1 MSGATRRNV
10 VCLAMAGASVRDS
23 GRALTTEGHVH
34 RPGFRAAAIAIV
46 LSIASVRAQPRRLPI
61 IAGNGL
67 VQVLVNVDGTVATWG
82 DPHAMDPSINLGDGI
97 RASATPEVKTPRLLP
112 GISGVADVAVAIS
125 HALLLKRDGTVL
137 AWGDNDACQ
146 LGNPVDKTVL
156 APIPVPGL
164 KHVKQVAAAQGVS
177 AAVLEDGTVWLWG
190 LWGRECTRAPTKF
203 AGIDHVTR
211 VSIDGASVLA
221 LKDDGTVWGW
231 GGNKAGGLCDGTR
244 DRRDQPAPIAGIG
257 RAVQAAIDGSSII
270 VLADGTVRMCGD
282 NLDGALADPRGPRY
296 HLTPFR
302 VPGITTATSA
312 ITDGASSFVQLKD
325 GTLLGWGN
333 DYYGKL
339 GDGRGDVVSAPRPHP
354 PTGLGPVLA
363 HYMSGNTSYAI
374 RADGTVMNWC
384 LPAPP
389 GEKTE
394 FILTPRAGFTVK
406 LED

>member
-1 MSGATRRNV
+1 MPTI
-10 VCLAMAGASVRDS
+10 
-23 GRALTTEGHVH
+23 
-34 RPGFRAAAIAIV
+34 FRVLAIAIV
-46 LSIASVRAQPRRLPI
+46 LSITAVHAQPKRVPI

-82 DPHAMDPSINLGDGI
+82 SPGAMDPSINLGDGVK
-97 RASATPEVKTPRLLP
+97 ASATREVKTPRTLP
-112 GISGVADVAVAIS
+112 GLSDVADVAVAIS
-125 HALLLKRDGTVL
+125 HVLLLKRDGTVL
-137 AWGDNDACQ
+137 AWGDNDSCQ
-146 LGNPVDKTVL
+146 LGNPVSKTAL
-156 APIPVPGL
+156 APVPVPGL
-164 KHVKQVAAAQGVS
+164 KTVKQVAVAENVS

-190 LWGRECTRAPTKF
+190 GWGRECTKAPTKF
-203 AGIDHVTR
+203 AGIDHVAR
-211 VSIDGASVLA
+211 LSIDGLSALA

-231 GGNKAGGLCDGTR
+231 GGNKVGGLCDGTR
-244 DRRDQPAPIAGIG
+244 EKRDQPVQIKGIG
-257 RAVQAAIDGSSII
+257 RAVQAVIDGNSII

-282 NLDGALADPRGPRY
+282 NLDGVLADPRGPRY
-296 HLTPFR
+296 HLTPFQ
-302 VPGITTATSA
+302 VPGITSA
-312 ITDGASSFVQLKD
+312 KSAMTDGATTFVQLKD

-339 GDGRGDVVSAPRPHP
+339 GDGKGDVVSAPKPHP

-394 FILTPRAGFTVK
+394 FILTPRPGFTVK
-406 LED
+406 VND